1 MKQIATNV
9 VNGLVLDYR
18 DMERNAIHHLY
29 HASVQPRRLNEVLD
43 DLGFPR
49 CPLWGAFKLPKT
61 KKGAR
66 CQRPLS
72 I

>member
-29 HASVQPRRLNEVLD
+29 HASVQPQFPIERGTRRSR
-43 DLGFPR
+43 FPAVSSVVS
-49 CPLWGAFKLPKT
+49 L
-61 KKGAR
+61 
-66 CQRPLS
+66 
-72 I
+72 